1 MKILRAPI
9 AVAAT
14 LLLWTAASS
23 AAPDDN
29 AGEEGGQCLL
39 HRELTPERHLRRL
52 SMDLRGRVPAYEDYA
67 LVEGETSMP
76 EAVVDAFLADDG
88 FRVTMRRYHELLLW
102 PNPYGVNLITQNFTL
117 SSFLVGSDRYYFIPS
132 TTKKRTFRGGDGSHT
147 CQPVHQDTLGWN
159 ADGTPVCEPT
169 GTDATGPWCQ
179 EGYVEVLP
187 YWETDPTAKLRV
199 CAFGAQEAQTYDKNG
214 QTLACNQRLAG
225 NEKACG
231 CGPDLRFCLQYTS
244 QRDVWAAWREQFLRL
259 VDDYTDGSRPYSEML
274 TTKRGYTNGKLEF
287 HRKYLA
293 AQTNYARAYTQPGQ
307 GDQPIAEDPDWHD
320 VSWTEITR
328 EAPHS
333 GVLTLPAYSL
343 RFQTNRGRANR
354 FRIAFTGQYFQPPNP
369 EMSGCES
376 EGDDLTTRCTCRK
389 CHAVLEPLAAYF
401 GSIAE
406 AGSTPLA
413 GFAKEFSSQGACNAG
428 DVEPNGSY
436 CNRFYKVVRDPVD
449 PDIRRWKLLA
459 LEWADAS
466 HPEVIANYDAG
477 PAGIVADAKNS
488 GILYRAT
495 TMNMFKF
502 LLKREMN
509 MSPTAADS
517 EVDLLDEISAEFQ
530 SHDDLAR
537 LVKRIVQLPQYRRM
551 P

>member
-1 MKILRAPI
+1 
-9 AVAAT
+9 
-14 LLLWTAASS
+14 
-23 AAPDDN
+23 
-29 AGEEGGQCLL
+29 
-39 HRELTPERHLRRL
+39 
-52 SMDLRGRVPAYEDYA
+52 MDLRGRVPAYEEYA
-67 LVEGETSMP
+67 LVEGETSVP
-76 EAVVDAFLADDG
+76 EAVVDAFVADDG
-88 FRVTMRRYHELLLW
+88 YRLTMRRYHELLLW
-102 PNPYGVNLITQNFTL
+102 PNPYGVTLITQNFNL
-117 SSFLVGSDRYYFIPS
+117 SNFLVGSDRYYFIPS
-132 TTKKRTFRGGDGSHT
+132 TTKKRSFRGGDGSHT

-159 ADGTPVCEPT
+159 ADGTPVCEPK
-169 GTDATGPWCQ
+169 GTDATGPWCE

-187 YWETDPTAKLRV
+187 YWQTDPTAKLRV
-199 CAFGAQEAQTYDKNG
+199 CAFGAQAAETYDKG
-214 QTLACNQRLAG
+214 SETLACNQRLAG

-231 CGPDLRFCLQYTS
+231 CGPNLRFCLQYS
-244 QRDVWAAWREQFLRL
+244 IQQNVWAAWREQFLLL
-259 VDDYTDGSRPYSEML
+259 VDDYTNGSRPYSEML
-274 TTKRGYTNGKLEF
+274 TTKRAYTNGRLEF

-293 AQTNYARAYTQPGQ
+293 AQAGYSRAYTQPGQ
-307 GDQPIAEDPDWHD
+307 GDQPVAENPDWHD
-320 VSWTEITR
+320 MSWTEITR
-328 EAPHS
+328 EEPHS

-369 EMSGCES
+369 EISGCES

-401 GSIAE
+401 GGIAE

-413 GFAKEFSSQGACNAG
+413 GFAKEFTSQAACNAADLESNSG
-428 DVEPNGSY
+428 F

-466 HPEVIANYDAG
+466 HPEVLANYDAG
-477 PAGIVADAKNS
+477 PAGIVAEAKDS

-502 LLKREMN
+502 LLKRDMN

-517 EVDLLDEISAEFQ
+517 ELDLLEEISAEFQ
-530 SHDDLAR
+530 NHDDLGQ